1 MPSSTVAYNE
11 MMKGF
16 PSFYNFLPDY
26 MIGMNQHFYSFKGGN
41 LYRHNTNET
50 RNQFYGGS
58 TVSSM
63 QFVFNEMPLEN
74 KLYKNITIEGT
85 HAWLVDMES
94 DHTGVAAQISE
105 SYFEKKEGS
114 FFSFI
119 RTAPS
124 MQVTDE
130 QTWELRTL
138 SGIATSTNVLNYAIG
153 PDQFAS
159 VDFAVSVNLG
169 SQMSIGDYL
178 FYAQAPTYA
187 PILIGQITQIN
198 IDLTVPT
205 NNIVAQNGGGPIPSN
220 TEYFLYMKDP
230 VAEDYGLLGHYMTLN
245 IQNATY
251 DEYVELFAFRSEVM
265 KSFP

>member
-85 HAWLVDMES
+85 HAWLVNMES
-94 DHTGVAAQISE
+94 DHTGVAAQISN

-138 SGIATSTNVLNYAIG
+138 SGIATSLTVTQPSPTVVN
-153 PDQFAS
+153 FAMS
-159 VDFAVSVNLG
+159 IDLG

-187 PILIGQITQIN
+187 PILIGQITN
-198 IDLTVPT
+198 VEVDKP
-205 NNIVAQNGGGPIPSN
+205 NNINRITVATTAVTIPSN

>member
-1 MPSSTVAYNE
+1 MPTNTVVYSE
-11 MMKGF
+11 GFQGF
-16 PSFYNFLPDY
+16 PSFYSFEPDY
-26 MIGMNQHFYSFKGGN
+26 MIGMNQYFYTFKGGN
-41 LYRHNTNET
+41 LYRHNVNAT
-50 RNQFYGGS
+50 RNEFYG
-58 TVSSM
+58 VSSPSEVKT
-63 QFVFNEMPLEN
+63 VFNEQVLDS
-74 KLYKNITIEGT
+74 KLFKTLNIEGT
-85 HAWLVDMES
+85 HAWDVDLES
-94 DHTGVAAQISE
+94 DYTDLNGQVLD

-119 RTAPS
+119 RLNNT
-124 MQVTDE
+124 VINE

-153 PDQFAS
+153 PDTFAS

-178 FYAQAPTYA
+178 FYAQAPTYT
-187 PILIGQITQIN
+187 PILVGKITQIN

-205 NNIVAQNGGGPIPSN
+205 NNIVAQNGGAAIPSN

-230 VAEDYGLLGHYMTLN
+230 AAEDFGMLGHYMVAN
-245 IQNATY
+245 MSNNTY
-251 DEYVELFAFRSEVM
+251 NEYVELFVLRSEVM